1 MIKKILKWPKA
12 ALFEVRNCLNLNC
25 MSMAIN
31 SLTYILIF
39 VIIIFF
45 IFAAYE
51 KNAYLKLKMI
61 IKIFFSVTT
70 GTLSIGTNLAEI
82 VLRWSKF

>member
-1 MIKKILKWPKA
+1 
-12 ALFEVRNCLNLNC
+12 

-31 SLTYILIF
+31 SLTYILILLLF
-39 VIIIFF
+39 IFF

-51 KNAYLKLKMI
+51 NNAYLKLKMI

-70 GTLSIGTNLAEI
+70 GTLPIGT
-82 VLRWSKF
+82 KFSRNSP